1 MSDLPVYE
9 IKLPP
14 RVTEMLMSVLEMA
27 EKNQVMTILWWCR
40 VSMERE
46 WISYDFMAGKE
57 IKDFGQISETPLMA
71 LEALGLL
78 KVFYRNE
85 KEQEGTILL
94 TNLAY
99 EWARYN
105 RKSKIGKFFYR
116 YWPGWKYVGQGI
128 VGALITIIPVLWVVL
143 ELLYYWG
150 FLQKKP

>member
-1 MSDLPVYE
+1 MSELPVYE

-14 RVTEMLMSVLEMA
+14 RVGEMLTTIIKVA
-27 EKNQVMTILWWCR
+27 DKNQVMTILWRCI
-40 VSMERE
+40 VSMDRE
-46 WISYDFMAGKE
+46 WISYDLRAGKE
-57 IKDFGQISETPLMA
+57 IIDFGQIPETPLKA

-78 KVFYRNE
+78 KVFYKDE

-105 RKSKIGKFFYR
+105 RKSKVGKFCYR
-116 YWPGWKYVGQGI
+116 YWPGWKYIIQGM